1 MRCFAEE
8 VKCVSLSFDS
18 SEVHYTAV
26 KKCLDKQ
33 CAPSEV
39 ARVVKGKKEMGETG
53 EGGGGAKQGRDLVV
67 YNCDTVF
74 TQYFDLKTLLDTFL
88 KYTLFKLRLELNGL
102 TQSRIYLSFN
112 DGYMLTRNGS
122 DKLLGL

>member
-1 MRCFAEE
+1 M
-8 VKCVSLSFDS
+8 
-18 SEVHYTAV
+18 
-26 KKCLDKQ
+26 
-33 CAPSEV
+33 
-39 ARVVKGKKEMGETG
+39 
-53 EGGGGAKQGRDLVV
+53 

-88 KYTLFKLRLELNGL
+88 KYTLFKHRLELNGL

>member
-53 EGGGGAKQGRDLVV
+53 EGGGQNRGEIWSCTIVIQ
-67 YNCDTVF
+67 
-74 TQYFDLKTLLDTFL
+74 FL
-88 KYTLFKLRLELNGL
+88 HSIL
-102 TQSRIYLSFN
+102 I
-112 DGYMLTRNGS
+112 
-122 DKLLGL
+122 